1 MLDVLRIP
9 YLRKRFILMS
19 LIWCVP
25 LSHIYF
31 IDLPLTVM
39 LGKVTRPP
47 LHIWLQD
54 LNQSRLLRPEP
65 ERRQFR
71 HQHLHHAAGVRR
83 RRSPRQPA
91 EFHSQPAHR
100 EEADAVGLAVPRR
113 RRQPLDPRHPQRY
126 AGGARSCFQ
135 PAERHFKPSRFDIR
149 KEKKAVCFIAAFIG
163 LHWLPTINGAC
174 AFLGLCKIK
183 ARNLY

>member
-31 IDLPLTVM
+31 IDFPLTII
-39 LGKVTRPP
+39 LGKVTRLP
-47 LHIWLQD
+47 LHICFQD

-71 HQHLHHAAGVRR
+71 HEHLHHAAGVRR
-83 RRSPRQPA
+83 RRGPRQPA
-91 EFHSQPAHR
+91 EFYSQPAHR
-100 EEADAVGLAVPRR
+100 EEADAVGLADLRR
-113 RRQPLDPRHPQRY
+113 RHQPLDPRHPQRY
-126 AGGARSCFQ
+126 AGGWWLWFCVRAFNLPSDILSRLVLTLAR
-135 PAERHFKPSRFDIR
+135 R
-149 KEKKAVCFIAAFIG
+149 KKLFALSLRLLGCIG
-163 LHWLPTINGAC
+163 C
-174 AFLGLCKIK
+174 
-183 ARNLY
+183 